1 MESASFSF
9 GVLLGAVIGRRCL
22 LRFFRRICLLR
33 FFRWICLLRLD
44 KKRHFRNFIMEILEI
59 FHGFCKLSKIGLDKE
74 FVFEKF
80 IKDFGR

>member
-1 MESASFSF
+1 MESASFSL
-9 GVLLGAVIGRRCL
+9 VKA
-22 LRFFRRICLLR
+22 RFFRRICLLRFFRWICRLR

-59 FHGFCKLSKIGLDKE
+59 FHGFCKLSVIGLDKE

>member
-9 GVLLGAVIGRRCL
+9 GVLLGAVIGRRCR
-22 LRFFRRICLLR
+22 LRFFRR
-33 FFRWICLLRLD
+33 ICLLRLD

-59 FHGFCKLSKIGLDKE
+59 FHGFCKLSEIGLDKK

>member
-1 MESASFSF
+1 MESASFS
-9 GVLLGAVIGRRCL
+9 L
-22 LRFFRRICLLR
+22 LRAR
-33 FFRWICLLRLD
+33 FFRWICRLRLD

-59 FHGFCKLSKIGLDKE
+59 FHGFCKLAEIGLDKE